1 MVVEADESDG
11 SFNKLPATVAIVT
24 NIDREHIDYYSSF
37 LNLKELLKDL
47 SQVSFLRSSI
57 VQIQKRC

>member
-24 NIDREHIDYYSSF
+24 NIDKEHLDYYSSF
-37 LNLKELLKDL
+37 LKLKRAFQNLF
-47 SQVSFLRSSI
+47 QVFLFTE
-57 VQIQKRC
+57 

>member
-24 NIDREHIDYYSSF
+24 NIDKEHLDYYSSF
-37 LNLKELLKDL
+37 LKLKRAFQK
-47 SQVSFLRSSI
+47 FISS
-57 VQIQKRC
+57 VPFTE